1 VWIEFYE
8 LALVGFKVLERGRD
22 AQSNKTPA
30 TM

>member
-8 LALVGFKVLERGRD
+8 LALGFKVLERGRD